1 MKVLLVEPNE
11 APRITEV
18 ENELTVLQALV
29 GGYIEVIT
37 PWPDPVLLVCDEEGL
52 YKDTPWNRG
61 IKGSFFLCGFEGED
75 FTDFPEELVEK
86 YKRLLA

>member
-1 MKVLLVEPNE
+1 MKVLLFEPDRAPMIVEVMNDLR
-11 APRITEV
+11 ALQ
-18 ENELTVLQALV
+18 ELVS
-29 GGYIEVIT
+29 GYIEVIT
-37 PWPDPVLLVCDEEGL
+37 PWSDPVLLVCDEEGL

-75 FTDFPEELVEK
+75 FTNFPEELVEK